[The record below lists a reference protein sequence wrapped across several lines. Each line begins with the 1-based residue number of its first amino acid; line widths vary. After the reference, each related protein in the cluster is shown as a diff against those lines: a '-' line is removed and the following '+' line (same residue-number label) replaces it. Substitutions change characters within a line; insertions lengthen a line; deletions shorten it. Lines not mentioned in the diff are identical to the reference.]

1 MSTVDSTTPEASD
14 ALTSPRSDLDAVHR
28 NNAKVTGRPAG
39 RTLVFAHGFGCDQ
52 SMWRF
57 VAPAFEAEYRVVLFD
72 HVGSGNADRRSYSP
86 AKYSSLEGYTDDV
99 LTLLAELD
107 LDDVV
112 FVGHSVSAMIG
123 VLAAGRDP
131 GRFTGLVLVGP
142 SPCYVN
148 QDGYTGGFTR
158 GDIDELIEALD
169 SNYLGWAQTMAPVIM
184 GHPDRPELAGELAE
198 SFCRLDPEIA
208 RTFARATFLSD
219 NRSDLAAVRAPTCI
233 VQCSEDTIAGPVVGE
248 YVHRHIADS
257 ELAMIRTSGH
267 CPHLSAPRETVD
279 AISSFLKTLSVDRLV
294 AAP

>member
-1 MSTVDSTTPEASD
+1 
-14 ALTSPRSDLDAVHR
+14 
-28 NNAKVTGRPAG
+28 
-39 RTLVFAHGFGCDQ
+39 
-52 SMWRF
+52 MWRF
-57 VAPAFEAEYRVVLFD
+57 VAPAFEAKYRVVLFD
-72 HVGSGNADRRSYSP
+72 HVGSVNADRSAYSH

-99 LTLLAELD
+99 LSLLAELD

-131 GRFTGLVLVGP
+131 GRFSGLVLVGP

-148 QDGYTGGFTR
+148 QDGYRGGFTR

-198 SFCRLDPEIA
+198 SFCRLDPGIA

-219 NRSDLAAVRAPTCI
+219 NRADLAAVRVRTCI
-233 VQCSEDTIAGPVVGE
+233 VQCSEDTIASPVVGE

-257 ELAMIRTSGH
+257 ELAMIQTSGH
-267 CPHLSAPRETVD
+267 CPHLSAPQETVD
-279 AISSFLKTLSVDRLV
+279 AIASFLKTLSVDRLV
-294 AAP
+294 AAL